1 MFNALT
7 RFSFFH
13 NMSMNIFP
21 ILQSGVLKIYSSVN
35 LIVSL
40 PRILILI
47 YFILISLLINSLY
60 PTPHS

>member
-47 YFILISLLINSLY
+47 YSILISLLSNSLY

>member
-21 ILQSGVLKIYSSVN
+21 ILQSGVLKIYSFVN

-47 YFILISLLINSLY
+47 YVISISLLINSLY
-60 PTPHS
+60 PTPHL